1 MFWQIVADQKKAIL
15 EIAEEMIKRIE
26 QASYQRGI
34 ERHAKMK
41 QKTEKINEDLQ
52 AILEEEEQL
61 KQFSEALIKMSNEIK
76 SAVES

>member
-15 EIAEEMIKRIE
+15 EIAEEMIKRVE
-26 QASYQRGI
+26 QASHQRKI
-34 ERHAKMK
+34 ASYAKMK
-41 QKTEKINEDLQ
+41 QMTEKINEDLQ
-52 AILEEEEQL
+52 ATLEEEEQL